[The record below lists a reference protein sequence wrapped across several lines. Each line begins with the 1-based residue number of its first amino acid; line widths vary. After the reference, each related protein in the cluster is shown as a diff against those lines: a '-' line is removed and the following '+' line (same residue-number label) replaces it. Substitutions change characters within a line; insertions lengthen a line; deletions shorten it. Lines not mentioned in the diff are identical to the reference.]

1 MSMGFRS
8 SAICMLMLYIGWIV
22 NSSKVKS
29 LPKPDLILSS
39 GFLAFAR
46 QVGVLEAVEDCGIG
60 IHRIVGTSSGAL
72 AGAMMAAGYTS
83 QDIGRELSCRKP
95 IDYLRP
101 PSPRRIRSGLFS
113 LDGLITHLSSILP
126 KDFKDLKHPLGVSS
140 TNFIVIIIIIIIT
153 PFMVVLYCSS
163 WSV

>member
-1 MSMGFRS
+1 MSIRFSS
-8 SAICMLMLYIGWIV
+8 SAICMLMLCSMGWIV
-22 NSSKVKS
+22 NSCKLTS
-29 LPKPDLILSS
+29 LSKPDLILSS

-72 AGAMMAAGYTS
+72 AGAMMAAGYS
-83 QDIGRELSCRKP
+83 SKDIGRELSCRRP

-113 LDGLITHLSSILP
+113 LDGLIRHLNNILP
-126 KDFKDLKHPLGVSS
+126 KDFKDLKHPLGAIS
-140 TNFIVIIIIIIIT
+140 TN
-153 PFMVVLYCSS
+153 
-163 WSV
+163 

>member
-1 MSMGFRS
+1 MSVGFRS
-8 SAICMLMLYIGWIV
+8 SVICMLMLYIGWIV
-22 NSSKVKS
+22 NSSMLKS

-46 QVGVLEAVEDCGIG
+46 QVGVLEALEDCGIG

-83 QDIGRELSCRKP
+83 QAIGRELSCRKP

-140 TNFIVIIIIIIIT
+140 TNFIVIIIIT